1 MIQQDGF
8 TKENIDK
15 SKVLI
20 SEHAKN
26 QFIMR
31 VGEAYCLLKNN
42 GTTPWKKIPKIVGLP
57 IISTRQEAEF
67 WIHLFLERSTAENAA
82 TNGKNIDSILKYL
95 KTRELSFYL
104 RYQRWQFVIKRC
116 DENPAQFIIK
126 TVIWLD
132 EGIYSRLKK

>member
-1 MIQQDGF
+1 MNQQDGF

-26 QFIMR
+26 RFIMR

-57 IISTRQEAEF
+57 IIRTHQEAEF
-67 WIHLFLERSTAENAA
+67 WIRVLLNKSTSERAA
-82 TNGKNIDSILKYL
+82 TNGRNVDEILKYL
-95 KTRELSFYL
+95 RTGELNFFF
-104 RYQRWQFVIKRC
+104 RYEHWQFVIKRC
-116 DENPAQFIIK
+116 EENPEQFIIK
-126 TVIWLD
+126 TIMWLD
-132 EGIYSRLKK
+132 ENIYSRLKN